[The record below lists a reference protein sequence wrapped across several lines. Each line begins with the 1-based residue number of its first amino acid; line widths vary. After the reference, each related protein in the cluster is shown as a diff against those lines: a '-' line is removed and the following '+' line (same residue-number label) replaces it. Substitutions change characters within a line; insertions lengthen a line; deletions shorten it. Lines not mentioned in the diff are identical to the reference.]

1 MTLDERLREAGASL
15 AAVDIEVPP
24 FRADRRRT
32 RRRHAATLA
41 VSAITIVA
49 VAAAAAISMTD
60 RGTVDVTPSV
70 SGTTTS
76 TTTDQLDVLC
86 AERVQLLAQESEL
99 GKELNVARVIH
110 SPDAAMLDAKHQTV
124 VRVLGDLQ
132 ARIHRLQRDE
142 SSGPS
147 SCPNTAVP

>member
-32 RRRHAATLA
+32 RRRYAATLA

-49 VAAAAAISMTD
+49 VAAAISMTD
-60 RGTVDVTPSV
+60 RGAVDVTPSV

-76 TTTDQLDVLC
+76 MTTDQFDVLC
-86 AERVQLLAQESEL
+86 AERVPLLAQESEL
-99 GKELNVARVIH
+99 GKELNAALATH

-132 ARIHRLQRDE
+132 AKIHRLQRNE
-142 SSGPS
+142 SSAPS
-147 SCPNTAVP
+147 SCPNTATP